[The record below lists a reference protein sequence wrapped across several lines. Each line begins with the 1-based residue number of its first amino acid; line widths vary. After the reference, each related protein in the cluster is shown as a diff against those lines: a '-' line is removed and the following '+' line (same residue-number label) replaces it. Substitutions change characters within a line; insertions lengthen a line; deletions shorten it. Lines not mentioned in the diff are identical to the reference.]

1 VARHPLRRLSPADL
15 DRRREPLFDDETAA
29 RAATIVAE
37 VRRGGV
43 EALRLKARELDGLGE
58 GPLFLD
64 AGDCRRAL
72 SSLDAATRELLERT
86 ADRIRAFASAQRA
99 SISAFEMAI
108 PGGMAGHEILP
119 VAAAGCYAP
128 GGLHPLPSSVLMTAL
143 VAKTAGVSSVWVASP
158 HPARETLA
166 ACAIAGAEGLVA
178 AGGAQAI
185 AALAFGAGPVPASER
200 LVGPGNRWVAAAKSL
215 VAGEV
220 PIESVA
226 GPSEL
231 LVIADGVADP
241 SIIAADLLAQAEHD
255 PEALPILA
263 ATDEALVVRVEEALG
278 RRLADLPTADVAIR
292 ALARGGALVSGD
304 MEVLLAAAEAF
315 APEHLELL
323 VADAEALRPRIR
335 NAGAVFVGQGAAE
348 VLGDYGA
355 GPNHVLPTGGSA
367 RANGG
372 LSVLSFLRVRT
383 WMRIDEPALARE
395 LYEDAR
401 ALARIEGLEAHARA
415 AEARLP

>member
-1 VARHPLRRLSPADL
+1 MARHPLRRLAPAEL
-15 DRRREPLFDDETAA
+15 DRRREPLFDEATAA
-29 RAATIVAE
+29 RAAAIVAE
-37 VRRGGV
+37 VRRGGAQ
-43 EALRLKARELDGLGE
+43 ALRLWARELDGLGE

-64 AGDCRRAL
+64 TDDCHRAL
-72 SSLDAATRELLERT
+72 ASLDVPTRGLLERT
-86 ADRIRAFASAQRA
+86 AERIRDFARAQRA
-99 SISAFEMAI
+99 ALSSFETAI
-108 PGGMAGHEILP
+108 PGGWAGHEILP

-143 VAKTAGVSSVWVASP
+143 VAKTAGVASVWVASP

-231 LVIADGVADP
+231 LVIADGGADP

-263 ATDEALVVRVEEALG
+263 ATDEALVLRVEEALG
-278 RRLADLPTADVAIR
+278 RQLSDLPTADIAR
-292 ALARGGALVSGD
+292 KALARGGALVSGD
-304 MEVLLAAAEAF
+304 MDLLLAAVEAF

-323 VADAEALRPRIR
+323 VADPEALRPRIL
-335 NAGAVFVGQGAAE
+335 NAGAVFVGGGAAE

-367 RANGG
+367 RAVGG

-383 WMRIDEPALARE
+383 WMRIDEPVRARA

-401 ALARIEGLEAHARA
+401 DLARIEGLEAHARA
-415 AEARLP
+415 AEARL